1 MEIHCFAN
9 SLQPHCLNNAQVS
22 DFLGFVLVPQH
33 LMVNT
38 ESQRTAQEI
47 WQIVKD
53 LMDSKVVVEL
63 STTTSSSVVDFT
75 QVTNASFSATGIKS
89 MTVVLVN
96 LIVLVV
102 ANVVT
107 D

>member
-1 MEIHCFAN
+1 
-9 SLQPHCLNNAQVS
+9 
-22 DFLGFVLVPQH
+22 
-33 LMVNT
+33 
-38 ESQRTAQEI
+38 
-47 WQIVKD
+47 
-53 LMDSKVVVEL
+53 MDSKVVVEL

-96 LIVLVV
+96 LIALVV